1 MITIY
6 DIAKECGCSS
16 ATVSKV
22 FNRTGNISEKKR
34 REVLE
39 AAERLGYVPNV
50 AARSLVRQ
58 RSNMVGVLLF
68 IDESLGLRHGL
79 FAEILNRFRA
89 EMEKHNFEIVLISEK
104 GEMWGGRFLDHCRAL
119 RLDGVFCLCC
129 KYDTEAVRELIG
141 GNIPLVA
148 FESPY
153 EEKPSIES
161 KNFEGAK
168 RLTEH
173 LIENGHRDIVFIA
186 GTDIPITHDR
196 IAGYRA
202 ALDEHGIPFDE
213 DRLLHTS
220 FFSYD
225 RGSRAT
231 ELLLACPK
239 PFTAVM
245 YPDDFT
251 AISAYR
257 DLAAAG
263 YRVGE
268 NISVT
273 GFDGVNF
280 GEMVMPRLTTIRQD
294 AVRIGENA
302 AQMLLELIDGKPVPG
317 GKTRLDAG
325 LVLGESV
332 HKLA

>member
-1 MITIY
+1 M
-6 DIAKECGCSS
+6 
-16 ATVSKV
+16 
-22 FNRTGNISEKKR
+22 
-34 REVLE
+34 
-39 AAERLGYVPNV
+39 
-50 AARSLVRQ
+50 
-58 RSNMVGVLLF
+58 
-68 IDESLGLRHGL
+68 
-79 FAEILNRFRA
+79 
-89 EMEKHNFEIVLISEK
+89 
-104 GEMWGGRFLDHCRAL
+104 
-119 RLDGVFCLCC
+119 
-129 KYDTEAVRELIG
+129 RELIG

-173 LIENGHRDIVFIA
+173 LIETATATSSLSRGRISPSRATASRDTGRRSRNTA
-186 GTDIPITHDR
+186 SPSTRT
-196 IAGYRA
+196 ACCTRA
-202 ALDEHGIPFDE
+202 
-213 DRLLHTS
+213 

-263 YRVGE
+263 YRVG
-268 NISVT
+268 
-273 GFDGVNF
+273 
-280 GEMVMPRLTTIRQD
+280 GEHLRDRL
-294 AVRIGENA
+294 
-302 AQMLLELIDGKPVPG
+302 
-317 GKTRLDAG
+317 
-325 LVLGESV
+325 
-332 HKLA
+332 

>member
-129 KYDTEAVRELIG
+129 NYDAEAVRELIG

-161 KNFEGAK
+161 KNFEAAK
-168 RLTEH
+168 PSRRP
-173 LIENGHRDIVFIA
+173 NGSRSISSKTATVTSSLSR
-186 GTDIPITHDR
+186 GR
-196 IAGYRA
+196 IS
-202 ALDEHGIPFDE
+202 L
-213 DRLLHTS
+213 
-220 FFSYD
+220 
-225 RGSRAT
+225 SRAT
-231 ELLLACPK
+231 ASRDTKRRSKSTASPSTRTACCTRA
-239 PFTAVM
+239 F
-245 YPDDFT
+245 
-251 AISAYR
+251 
-257 DLAAAG
+257 
-263 YRVGE
+263 
-268 NISVT
+268 SVT
-273 GFDGVNF
+273 TAARGRRSCCSPAKN
-280 GEMVMPRLTTIRQD
+280 PLRRSCIPTTSQPSPPIAILRRLAIGWG
-294 AVRIGENA
+294 RIS
-302 AQMLLELIDGKPVPG
+302 P
-317 GKTRLDAG
+317 
-325 LVLGESV
+325 
-332 HKLA
+332 

>member
-22 FNRTGNISEKKR
+22 FNQTGNISEKKR

-39 AAERLGYVPNV
+39 TAQRLGYVPNV

-58 RSNMVGVLLF
+58 RSNMVGVLLYV
-68 IDESLGLRHGL
+68 DESLGLRHGL

-89 EMEKHNFEIVLISEK
+89 ELEKNNYEIVLISEK
-104 GEMWGGRFLDHCRAL
+104 GETWGGRFLDHCRAL

-129 KYDTEAVRELIG
+129 KYESEAVRELIG

-161 KNFEGAK
+161 KNFEGAR
-168 RLTEH
+168 RLTEY
-173 LIENGHRDIVFIA
+173 LIENGHREITFIA

-196 IAGYRA
+196 IAGYKA
-202 ALDEHGIPFDE
+202 ALKEHHIPFE
-213 DRLLHTS
+213 EERLLHTS
-220 FFSYD
+220 FFSND

-231 ELLLACPK
+231 ELLLSSPK

-245 YPDDFT
+245 YPDDYT
-251 AISAYR
+251 AISTYR
-257 DLAAAG
+257 DLKAAG

-280 GEMVMPRLTTIRQD
+280 GEMAMPKLTTIRQD
-294 AVRIGENA
+294 AVRIGEGA
-302 AQMLLELIDGKPVPG
+302 ARMLLDLIDGKEVPC
-317 GKTRLDAG
+317 GKTRLETE
-325 LVLGESV
+325 LVIGESV
-332 HKLA
+332 KKIG